1 MTARAGW
8 LLGVASDAITTR
20 ERLDNALIAML
31 DENQAPPCHTAPD
44 AWFSDDGPTIATA
57 VAACLRCP
65 VLNECRAYA
74 LADPRTSRYG
84 VWASIPDELQRHI
97 LARYESR
104 SA

>member
-8 LLGVASDAITTR
+8 LLGVAVDALTAR
-20 ERLDNALIAML
+20 ERLDNAIIDLVEL
-31 DENQAPPCHTAPD
+31 GQFPPCHTEPD
-44 AWFSDDGPTIATA
+44 AWFSDSPTVIETA

-65 VLNECRAYA
+65 VIHQCRAYA

-84 VWASIPDELQRHI
+84 VWASTPDPRQRDV